1 MKLYEAVEPFL
12 NFCQVES
19 QSEPSTI
26 EKYRDCFRV
35 WILPWLGNLDLKD
48 IDRSAVLR
56 LRQAMENRGLSTA
69 RKYSVIGCL
78 KGLLKFARS
87 TLKIAC
93 LDPAEIRLP
102 KRQAPNPAYLN
113 NEEIERVLDGID
125 HHTFTGIRLRALV
138 ELLLATGM
146 RISEALALTREP
158 FEMETRDVDIVGKG
172 KRRRTVFFSSRC
184 RAWIKAY
191 LGRRIDD
198 NPALFVT
205 TGFPVRKCRREDIHR
220 FFSNLRSKVGITKP
234 LTPHVLRHTFC
245 TNLRNHGADIS
256 LIKDLA
262 GHQNIH
268 TTARYYLG
276 KDKEVLRR
284 AVESCLDYRTDDGP
298 NVRRNN
304 SADQPSS
311 PTNEPPQFDRNQ
323 TSV

>member
-19 QSEPSTI
+19 QSELSTI

-35 WILPWLGNLDLKD
+35 WILPWLGNCDLEAVN
-48 IDRSAVLR
+48 RSDVLR

-69 RKYSVIGCL
+69 RKYSIIGCV
-78 KGLLKFARS
+78 KGLLKFAR
-87 TLKIAC
+87 TALKIGC

-113 NEEIERVLDGID
+113 NEEIQRVLEGID
-125 HHTFTGIRLRALV
+125 HHTFAGIRLRALT

-146 RISEALALTREP
+146 RISEALALARET
-158 FEMETRDVDIVGKG
+158 FEMEARDVDIVGKG
-172 KRRRTVFFSSRC
+172 KRRRTVFFSTRC
-184 RAWIKAY
+184 RAWVNAY
-191 LGRRIDD
+191 LNRRADD

-205 TGFPVRKCRREDIHR
+205 TGFPPRKLRREDIAR
-220 FFSNLRSKVGITKP
+220 FFSNLRAKVGITKP
-234 LTPHVLRHTFC
+234 LTAHVLRHTFC
-245 TNLRNHGADIS
+245 TNLRNNGADIS

-262 GHQNIH
+262 GHQNIQ

-284 AVESCLDYRTDDGP
+284 AVESCLDYRINNGHEI
-298 NVRRNN
+298 RRN
-304 SADQPSS
+304 D
-311 PTNEPPQFDRNQ
+311 PTNQP
-323 TSV
+323 TS

>member
-35 WILPWLGNLDLKD
+35 WILPWLANCELKD
-48 IDRSAVLR
+48 VDRLDVLR

-69 RKYSVIGCL
+69 RKYSIIGCL

-87 TLKIAC
+87 ALKIEC

-102 KRQAPNPAYLN
+102 KRQPPNPAYLN
-113 NEEIERVLDGID
+113 NEEIQRALEGID
-125 HHTFTGIRLRALV
+125 HHTFAGIRLRALT

-158 FEMETRDVDIVGKG
+158 FEMEARDVDIVGKG
-172 KRRRTVFFSSRC
+172 KRRRTVFFSTRC
-184 RAWIKAY
+184 RAWVNAY
-191 LGRRIDD
+191 LNRRTDD

-205 TGFPVRKCRREDIHR
+205 TGFPPRKLRREDVSR

-245 TNLRNHGADIS
+245 TNLRNNGADIS

-262 GHQNIH
+262 GHQNIQ

-304 SADQPSS
+304 SADQANGS
-311 PTNEPPQFDRNQ
+311 PTNEP
-323 TSV
+323 S

>member
-19 QSEPSTI
+19 QSEASTI

-35 WILPWLGNLDLKD
+35 WILPWLGNCELKD
-48 IDRSAVLR
+48 LDRMDVLR

-69 RKYSVIGCL
+69 RKYSIIGCL
-78 KGLLKFARS
+78 KGLLRFARS
-87 TLKIAC
+87 SLKIEC

-113 NEEIERVLDGID
+113 NEEIQRVLEGID
-125 HHTFTGIRLRALV
+125 HHTFAGIRLRALT

-146 RISEALALTREP
+146 RISEGLALTREP
-158 FEMETRDVDIVGKG
+158 FEMEARDVDIVGKG
-172 KRRRTVFFSSRC
+172 KRRRTVFFSTRC
-184 RAWIKAY
+184 RAWVNAY
-191 LGRRIDD
+191 LNRRADD

-205 TGFPVRKCRREDIHR
+205 TGFPPRKLRREDVSR
-220 FFSNLRSKVGITKP
+220 FFSNLRNKVGITKP

-245 TNLRNHGADIS
+245 TNLRNNGADIS

-262 GHQNIH
+262 GHQNIQ

-284 AVESCLDYRTDDGP
+284 AVESCLDYRTDG
-298 NVRRNN
+298 RRDVGHEQANHSEIAST
-304 SADQPSS
+304 SAS
-311 PTNEPPQFDRNQ
+311 PQFDRNQ
-323 TSV
+323 TSA